1 MNNTDTNI
9 QLSSN
14 DEMLIYQSQ
23 DGTIKVDVL
32 FQDET
37 VWLTI
42 EQMAMLFGKSRS
54 TINEHIL
61 HIYEEKELEESSSM
75 RKIGISDF
83 STKPTNF
90 YNLDVIISVGYRVK
104 SHQGTQFRIWANK
117 VIKEYLLR
125 GYSVNPQLLS
135 FQNQLD
141 SRLELQNIRIQ
152 KIEEIQ
158 LHQQEQID
166 LYIKTNEPNKEQLF
180 GNGCVFDAW
189 NYISDLV
196 RSAKTHIELIDNY
209 VDDRVLMILSKRA
222 DGVKAIIH
230 TRYTDRFITDL
241 EKYNKQ
247 LAEAKIDFIQL
258 AHKNHDRFLII
269 DDDVYMLGNSV
280 KDFGNAWGVVI
291 KMEMSKKEILA
302 MLEKE

>member
-1 MNNTDTNI
+1 MEA
-9 QLSSN
+9 
-14 DEMLIYQSQ
+14 EMQKGEVILYHPSE
-23 DGTIKVDVL
+23 TIKLEVRL
-32 FQDET
+32 ENET
-37 VWLTI
+37 VWLTQQQI
-42 EQMAMLFGKSRS
+42 ADLFEKERS
-54 TINEHIL
+54 GITKHINNIFA
-61 HIYEEKELEESSSM
+61 EKELEEKSNVSFFH
-75 RKIGISDF
+75 IANSDKPVKYF
-83 STKPTNF
+83 S
-90 YNLDVIISVGYRVK
+90 LDVIISVGYRVK
-104 SHQGTQFRIWANK
+104 SVKGTQFRIWANK

-189 NYISDLV
+189 SYISDLV
-196 RSAKTHIELIDNY
+196 RSAKSQIELIDNY
-209 VDDRVLMILSKRA
+209 VDDRVLMILSKRTA
-222 DGVKAIIH
+222 GVKAIIH
-230 TRYTDRFITDL
+230 TRYTDKFITDL

-247 LAEAKIDFIQL
+247 FAEAKIDFIQL

-269 DDDVYMLGNSV
+269 DDDVYVLGNSV
-280 KDFGNAWGVVI
+280 KDFGNAWGAVI
-291 KMEMSKKEILA
+291 KMEMSKNAILA